1 MFIIS
6 SNIVSYFTGDFFY
19 RDLVCVF
26 FSGWGVGGDG
36 RCGANLNKN

>member
-26 FSGWGVGGDG
+26 FSGWGVGVMGG
-36 RCGANLNKN
+36 VGQI